1 MKIIVLKNEIIIK
14 DNSLSDL
21 FSYNS
26 RDIFT
31 NSTSSYTSSNPDGV
45 VVLLLI
51 RTARMR
57 LLDDWCPP
65 KSTPSL

>member
-1 MKIIVLKNEIIIK
+1 MIYENFIIVLKNEIIIK

-45 VVLLLI
+45 VV
-51 RTARMR
+51 
-57 LLDDWCPP
+57 
-65 KSTPSL
+65 

>member
-1 MKIIVLKNEIIIK
+1 MLVTKSLIEKRYASKVIYENFIIVLKNEIIIK

-31 NSTSSYTSSNPDGV
+31 NSISSYTSSNPDGV
-45 VVLLLI
+45 VI
-51 RTARMR
+51 
-57 LLDDWCPP
+57 
-65 KSTPSL
+65 

>member
-1 MKIIVLKNEIIIK
+1 MFVTKSFIEKRYASKVIYENFIIVLKNEIIIK

-31 NSTSSYTSSNPDGV
+31 NSTSSYTSLNPDGV
-45 VVLLLI
+45 VV
-51 RTARMR
+51 
-57 LLDDWCPP
+57 
-65 KSTPSL
+65 

>member
-1 MKIIVLKNEIIIK
+1 MLVTKSFIEKRYASKVIYDNFIFVLKNEIIIK

-31 NSTSSYTSSNPDGV
+31 NSTSSYTSLNPDGV
-45 VVLLLI
+45 VV
-51 RTARMR
+51 
-57 LLDDWCPP
+57 
-65 KSTPSL
+65 

>member
-1 MKIIVLKNEIIIK
+1 MLPKLFMKTLSLKNEIIIK

-45 VVLLLI
+45 VV
-51 RTARMR
+51 
-57 LLDDWCPP
+57 
-65 KSTPSL
+65 

>member
-1 MKIIVLKNEIIIK
+1 MSITKSFIEKRYASKVIYENFIIVLKNEIIIK

-45 VVLLLI
+45 VV
-51 RTARMR
+51 
-57 LLDDWCPP
+57 
-65 KSTPSL
+65 